1 MIVLQATGDIPKVPL
16 WLGHATL
23 TTTEIC
29 TRGDPTEKLDAMEAI
44 VPPHMRRGTSSRPT
58 SCPRFSSAPRN
69 GVRAGGERH
78 KDKSNSPPTPHYWIC
93 A

>member
-1 MIVLQATGDIPKVPL
+1 LLKKRISPHVLRHTCAMIVLQATGDIPKVPL

-58 SCPRFSSAPRN
+58 SCPRFSSA
-69 GVRAGGERH
+69 
-78 KDKSNSPPTPHYWIC
+78 S
-93 A
+93 